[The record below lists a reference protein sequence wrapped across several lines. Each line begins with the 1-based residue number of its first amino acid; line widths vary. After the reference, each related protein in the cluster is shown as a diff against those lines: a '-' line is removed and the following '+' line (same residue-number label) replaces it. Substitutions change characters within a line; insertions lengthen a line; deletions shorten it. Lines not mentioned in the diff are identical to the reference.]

1 MPYILN
7 GESVDMGE
15 PRLDNGTLFVPLR
28 KMAQALGG
36 SADYE
41 PSTNS
46 AILYLNDQI
55 VTFTNGQNSVS
66 LNGASVPLQAAAF
79 VEDGETWVPVRFFEG
94 VMGYKL
100 NADPQNGI
108 VELSA
113 S

>member
-7 GESVDMGE
+7 GETADIGE
-15 PRLDNGTLFVPLR
+15 PRLQDGTMFVPLR
-28 KMAQALGG
+28 KLAQALGG

-41 PSTNS
+41 PSTHS

-55 VTFTNGQNSVS
+55 VTFTNGQNNVS
-66 LNGASVPLQAAAF
+66 LNGSEVTLQAAPFA
-79 VEDGETWVPVRFFEG
+79 EEGETWVPVRFFES

-100 NADPQNGI
+100 SADPTNSI